1 MRSVSLG
8 SVSCERGGVVVRE
21 SSVYLGVALVV
32 GVCAT
37 IAVAGGLD
45 GWVCAFVGFVAG
57 ECFGFWASLTTKGRV
72 SC

>member
-1 MRSVSLG
+1 M
-8 SVSCERGGVVVRE
+8 RE